1 MLLERRALLEVEL
14 SKTISNAATEYLQI
28 AVSGGTTEQQYKYSV
43 IRDKIAT
50 IEYDLR
56 IVNELIKSGHQ

>member
-14 SKTISNAATEYLQI
+14 SKAISNAAAEYLQI

-43 IRDKIAT
+43 IRDKIAA